1 MGVPD
6 GTSLE
11 LFFPEMALSLK
22 RGAHFALAPLIKFL
36 VVVAVPQQ
44 IALGPGVASR
54 LHSGL
59 PYSKLLSRPSVVPI
73 LESAFAHMLSRLSAV
88 HEGAHFMRQL
98 HVFDILAMVLEAI
111 GREICSLA

>member
-6 GTSLE
+6 RTSLE
-11 LFFPEMALSLK
+11 PLFPEMALSLK

-59 PYSKLLSRPSVVPI
+59 PILKIALSSKR
-73 LESAFAHMLSRLSAV
+73 
-88 HEGAHFMRQL
+88 GAHPGVGVCAYAL
-98 HVFDILAMVLEAI
+98 
-111 GREICSLA
+111 SLKRRARRGLFHATVARF